1 MKRVREM
8 LRRLPAWILT
18 IVTLAVIFWLT
29 LAPHPVG
36 DMDIPLFPG
45 ADKIVHALM
54 FGFLTFV
61 ILLDLSRGGEWRKIK
76 GWELIISAAASIALG
91 VVIEYIQ
98 RAMNL
103 GRSFDI
109 LDMAADAVGPVLAV
123 ILWKILARY
132 Q

>member
-1 MKRVREM
+1 MKRVKET

-18 IVTLAVIFWLT
+18 IVTLAAIFWLT

-61 ILLDLSRGGEWRKIK
+61 ILLDLSRGEEWRKIK
-76 GWELIISAAASIALG
+76 GWELIMSAVASIALG
-91 VVIEYIQ
+91 VVTEYIQ

-109 LDMAADAVGPVLAV
+109 LDMVADAVGPVLAV

-132 Q
+132 R

>member
-1 MKRVREM
+1 MKRVKEK

-36 DMDIPLFPG
+36 DMDLPLFPG

-54 FGFLTFV
+54 FGFLTSV

-98 RAMNL
+98 QAMNL

-109 LDMAADAVGPVLAV
+109 LDMVADAVGPVLAV

>member
-8 LRRLPAWILT
+8 LRRMPAWILT

-109 LDMAADAVGPVLAV
+109 LDMVADAIGPLLAV